1 MKTIICLM
9 ISNFIGI
16 GLFAQKA
23 RHIPN
28 TNYDYLLIG
37 IDNLIK
43 NDFTS
48 IDKGEIQS
56 SISGTEGTI
65 TEEAGDYI
73 VNLSNYSD
81 KNCTL
86 VFKNKK
92 TGEIIKTLKYA
103 IKRVADPT
111 TVLGNCKKS
120 DGSISVGELNLEKN
134 LIVYISNVNSTAP
147 ICSIQK
153 FKVIVEKGA
162 KNNSTPPLQ
171 NQGADFNVNV
181 NKLIK
186 SVKPGDKIHFYDIEA
201 RCGGDSTNRRINRIT
216 VTIQ

>member
-1 MKTIICLM
+1 MKTIICLLL
-9 ISNFIGI
+9 SNFIGI

-28 TNYDYLLIG
+28 TNYDYLLFG

-48 IDKGEIQS
+48 IDKSEIQS
-56 SISGTEGTI
+56 SISGAEGTI
-65 TEEAGDYI
+65 KEEAGDYI
-73 VNLSNYSD
+73 VKLSNLS
-81 KNCTL
+81 KEVCTL
-86 VFKNKK
+86 EFKNKK

-103 IKRVADPT
+103 TKRAADPT
-111 TVLGNCKKS
+111 AVLGNCKKS

-134 LIVYISNVNSTAP
+134 IIAHISNANSTVP

-153 FKVIVEKGA
+153 FKVIVDKGA
-162 KNNSTPPLQ
+162 KHNSTPPLQ

-181 NKLIK
+181 IKLIK

-201 RCGGDSTNRRINRIT
+201 RCEGDLTNRSINRIT